1 MNAHDEHRIHEE
13 NRIKGLLQQSL
24 PPVGSSELPTPEP
37 ARDLWPAVLRRLDAG
52 AAPTRAASAA
62 PLSLPWFD
70 WALLAA
76 LVVFAASFP
85 ATIPVFLYY
94 L

>member
-1 MNAHDEHRIHEE
+1 MTKPEE
-13 NRIKGLLQQSL
+13 DRVKQILRESL
-24 PPVGSSELPTPEP
+24 PPVDPAAEP
-37 ARDLWPAVLRRLDAG
+37 SHDLWPAVLRRIDAES
-52 AAPTRAASAA
+52 AEAPVPARQN
-62 PLSLPWFD
+62 WFD
-70 WALLAA
+70 WALLAG

>member
-1 MNAHDEHRIHEE
+1 MTAQKRIDEHRIK
-13 NRIKGLLQQSL
+13 NLLKQAL
-24 PPVGSSELPTPEP
+24 PPLAPHAEP
-37 ARDLWPAVLRRLDAG
+37 ARDLWPDVLRRLDAES
-52 AAPTRAASAA
+52 APTRALARSV
-62 PLSLPWFD
+62 PWFD
-70 WALLAA
+70 WALIGG

>member
-1 MNAHDEHRIHEE
+1 MKKQEE
-13 NRIKGLLQQSL
+13 DRIKQLLQQSL
-24 PPVGSSELPTPEP
+24 PPVDPAAEP
-37 ARDLWPAVLRRLDAG
+37 SRDLWPAVFRRVDAH
-52 AAPTRAASAA
+52 PASA
-62 PLSLPWFD
+62 PGLPRQNWFD
-70 WALLAA
+70 WALLAG